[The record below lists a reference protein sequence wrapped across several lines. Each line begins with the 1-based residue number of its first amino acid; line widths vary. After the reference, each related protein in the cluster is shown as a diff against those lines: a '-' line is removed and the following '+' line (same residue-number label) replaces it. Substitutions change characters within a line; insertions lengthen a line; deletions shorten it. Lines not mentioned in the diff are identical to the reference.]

1 VVKQVHQLKTKQHRQ
16 FIPNWPSWSSSPW
29 EMLAHEGIFVSRSDE
44 IVVHLGIFF
53 VTEKLSGI
61 PSFESHGISESP
73 NDVILGN
80 LKI

>member
-1 VVKQVHQLKTKQHRQ
+1 
-16 FIPNWPSWSSSPW
+16 
-29 EMLAHEGIFVSRSDE
+29 MLAHEGIFVSRSDE